1 MEGQVMK
8 ETIRNKNT
16 IYGGNNQNKL
26 EERIEEDWIAG
37 YCPIYKWAIT

>member
-1 MEGQVMK
+1 MLTKNCAFYMEGQVMK

-26 EERIEEDWIAG
+26 EERIEED
-37 YCPIYKWAIT
+37 